1 MHESHGTILNIFL
14 NLLPESAHHYVDELV
29 INSWAVIVL
38 LVVLAWV
45 GTRKRLRV
53 PRGLQTVWE
62 MYYTFV
68 RDFCVSEIGPGAEKY
83 VPLLGTLFLYILVLN
98 LFGLVPGFLT
108 PTMSLNMTIPLALM
122 VFMSVQYFGFREQGI
137 GYLKHFTGGLW
148 PAPAHVWPQI
158 LWLWPMIGLM
168 AVIHTIGEVAKP
180 LSLSVRLF
188 GNMFGEETAL
198 VRMAAL
204 GVIVFSATYV
214 PLPVQFINI
223 ILHLIIGPIQAF
235 IFFLLSAAYIQ
246 SATMHEGEDHEGSE
260 ASQAPQT
267 AAA

>member
-1 MHESHGTILNIFL
+1 MHESHGTVLNVFL
-14 NLLPESAHHYVDELV
+14 NLLPERAHAYVDALV
-29 INSWAVIVL
+29 LNSWAVIVL

-45 GTRKRLRV
+45 GTCRRLRV

-62 MYYTFV
+62 IYYTFV

-83 VPLLGTLFLYILVLN
+83 VPLLGTLLMYILVMN

-122 VFMSVQYFGFREQGI
+122 VFLSVQYFGFRELGL
-137 GYLKHFTGGLW
+137 GYLNHLAGGLW
-148 PAPAHVWPQI
+148 PPWGQGWGLAIINTLLIPLMLLIHV
-158 LWLWPMIGLM
+158 
-168 AVIHTIGEVAKP
+168 IGEVAKP

-204 GVIVFSATYV
+204 GVLVFSFTYI
-214 PLPVQFINI
+214 PLPVQFINVV
-223 ILHLIIGPIQAF
+223 LHLIIGPIQAF

-246 SATMHEGEDHEGSE
+246 SATSHEDEEHHEEAEGEQVAH
-260 ASQAPQT
+260 